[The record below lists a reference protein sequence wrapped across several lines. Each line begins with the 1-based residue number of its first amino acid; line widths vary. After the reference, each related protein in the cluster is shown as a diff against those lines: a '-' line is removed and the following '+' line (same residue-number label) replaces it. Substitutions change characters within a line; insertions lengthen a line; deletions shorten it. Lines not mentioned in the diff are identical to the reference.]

1 MKIKLITVG
10 KIKDKGLQ
18 SLIYD
23 YRKQIKDLEIIE
35 LEDEK
40 TSDGMEKE
48 GLKILSKIAPDDY
61 VISLAIEGK
70 MMDSVEFSQ
79 LIDHVFTHQSSSI
92 VFIIGGS
99 YGLSDQIKSKSKQLI
114 SFSRMTFPHQLM
126 RLILVEQIYRAFSIL
141 KGHPYHK

>member
-1 MKIKLITVG
+1 
-10 KIKDKGLQ
+10 
-18 SLIYD
+18 LIYD
-23 YRKQIKDLEIIE
+23 YQKQIKELEIIE

-114 SFSRMTFPHQLM
+114 SFSKMTFP
-126 RLILVEQIYRAFSIL
+126 
-141 KGHPYHK
+141 

>member
-23 YRKQIKDLEIIE
+23 YQKQIKDLEIIE
-35 LEDEK
+35 LDDEK
-40 TSDGMEKE
+40 ASDGMEKE

-99 YGLSDQIKSKSKQLI
+99 YGLSNQIKSKSKQLI

>member
-1 MKIKLITVG
+1 MKIKLIAVG

-23 YRKQIKDLEIIE
+23 YQKQIKDLEIIE
-35 LEDEK
+35 LDDEK
-40 TSDGMEKE
+40 ASDGMEKE

>member
-23 YRKQIKDLEIIE
+23 YQKQIKDLEIIE
-35 LEDEK
+35 LDDEK
-40 TSDGMEKE
+40 ASDGMEKE

>member
-10 KIKDKGLQ
+10 KVKDKALQ

-23 YRKQIKDLEIIE
+23 YQKQIKELEIIE

-114 SFSRMTFPHQLM
+114 SFSKMTFPHQLM

>member
-1 MKIKLITVG
+1 MKIKLIAVG

-23 YRKQIKDLEIIE
+23 YQKQIKDLEIIE
-35 LEDEK
+35 LDDEK
-40 TSDGMEKE
+40 ASDGMEKE

-99 YGLSDQIKSKSKQLI
+99 YGLSNQIKSKSKQLI